1 VSWPAYPVSR
11 RAILRGVLVAPA
23 LAAPGCG
30 SAAPDTLDHAV
41 DRLVDQL
48 DPEGPYRHPTPS
60 ERDRAIA
67 AVDLLS
73 SATTATAN
81 ATAET
86 FAALGMNVT
95 AGVDV
100 PVGRRYALAASRF
113 DSDRSWGM
121 LAVDLTDAPPE
132 FLVEVPH
139 PGSDRETERLGLALF
154 RELPHATLLMAG
166 AHRSAAGGAADVAH
180 QPDSMFHAL
189 ATHLAERGA
198 TQLQLHGFHD
208 DSLANHDI
216 VISAGAGTPD
226 RRIEQTADTLLD
238 AGFNLCR
245 AWDQRCGNLEGRT
258 NAQGRA
264 AAARGYPFLHLEI
277 NRSTRDDPQRSATLV
292 HALATGFH

>member
-1 VSWPAYPVSR
+1 
-11 RAILRGVLVAPA
+11 
-23 LAAPGCG
+23 
-30 SAAPDTLDHAV
+30 
-41 DRLVDQL
+41 
-48 DPEGPYRHPTPS
+48 
-60 ERDRAIA
+60 
-67 AVDLLS
+67 
-73 SATTATAN
+73 
-81 ATAET
+81 
-86 FAALGMNVT
+86 
-95 AGVDV
+95 
-100 PVGRRYALAASRF
+100 VGRRYALASSRF
-113 DSDRSWGM
+113 DSDRSWGL

-154 RELPHATLLMAG
+154 RELPHAALLMAG

-180 QPDSMFHAL
+180 QTDSMFHAL

-292 HALATGFH
+292 HVLATRFH

>member
-1 VSWPAYPVSR
+1 VTRPAHSVSR
-11 RAILRGVLVAPA
+11 RAVLRGLLIAPA
-23 LAAPGCG
+23 LAIPACG
-30 SAAPDTLDHAV
+30 SAAPDTLDDAV

-48 DPEGPYRHPTPS
+48 DPDGPYRQPTPS
-60 ERDRAIA
+60 ERDRATA

-86 FAALGMNVT
+86 FAVLGMTVA
-95 AGVDV
+95 AGFDV
-100 PVGRRYALAASRF
+100 PAGRRYALAASQF
-113 DSDRSWGM
+113 DSDRSWGL
-121 LAVDLTDAPPE
+121 LAVVLTDAPPE

-139 PGSDRETERLGLALF
+139 PGSDRNTERLGLALF
-154 RELPHATLLMAG
+154 RQLPRAALLVAG

-208 DSLANHDI
+208 DSLADHAI
-216 VISAGAGTPD
+216 VISAGAGPPD
-226 RRIEQTADTLLD
+226 RRIEETAETLVD
-238 AGFNLCR
+238 AGFDVCR
-245 AWDQRCGNLEGRT
+245 AWERRCGNLEGRT

-264 AAARGYPFLHLEI
+264 AAMRGYPFLHLEI
-277 NRSTRDDPQRSATLV
+277 NRSTRDDAERSAALV
-292 HALATGFH
+292 HALATEFR